1 MAQITLYKAAEELRE
16 VFDHMDPD
24 SGELPPGFA
33 DARAIVANKA
43 QSVAA
48 YILDTEAQCAMV
60 EAHAKELMRR
70 VKTQRRRSEYLRE
83 YLKTHMAASGITSIK
98 SDDGTFSAK
107 LEVGRDESV
116 EVFDQAQ
123 LPSAFLREVPATY
136 EPDKAVIKMALKQG
150 QDVPG
155 ARIVARDRLTLR

>member
-1 MAQITLYKAAEELRE
+1 MQITLYKAAEAVRELL
-16 VFDHMDPD
+16 DQIDPET
-24 SGELPPGFA
+24 GELPPEYEKA
-33 DARAIVANKA
+33 SAIVASKA

-60 EAHAKELMRR
+60 EQHAKELLKR

-83 YLKTHMAASGITSIK
+83 YLRTHMAAAGITSIK

-107 LEVGRDESV
+107 LEIGRDESV
-116 EVFDQAQ
+116 EVFDAAQ
-123 LPSAFLREVPATY
+123 LTPVFLREVPATY
-136 EPDKAVIKMALKQG
+136 EPDKTAIKAALKLG
-150 QDVPG
+150 KDVPG